1 MKKKVLAC
9 TLAMALSVS
18 LLAGC
23 GNDSGNGD
31 NGGSAGNNTEQSSA
45 AQGSTEQGSTEQG
58 STEQGSTGE
67 VTDVALK
74 VWCPQNQVDSGI
86 MEQQQAA
93 FAAEHPEYNI
103 TWTTEIVGE
112 DKCQES
118 VLKDVGAAADVFL
131 FASDQLPSLVE
142 AGAIARLGGATEE
155 MVNTTIAESVVATAK
170 VDGALYAIPFTH
182 NTFFMFYDKTILDEA
197 DVTSLEKIMAKE
209 TADNVYNF
217 YFESAGGWKLGAY
230 YYGAGLSIF
239 GPDGSD
245 VSAGVDW
252 NNEKGV
258 AVTNYLIDLIN
269 NPKCAYDGE
278 ISVSELAGDHRIGAW
293 FDGYWNYDL
302 YKGILGDDLGMAI
315 IPTFNPDGND
325 YQLLGFYGSK
335 CIGVNA
341 KSANMAAAVAFAA
354 FLGNEE
360 NQLLRYELS
369 AQIPANIAAG
379 ESEAVKADP
388 LATVIVEEANK
399 ASVAQPA
406 NAEFSARYWTYANA
420 IPTEIRSKEIT
431 KDNVQEKLD
440 AFVEAMTK

>member
-1 MKKKVLAC
+1 MQRGAQSPLGHRLGTEKKDDTA
-9 TLAMALSVS
+9 AAD
-18 LLAGC
+18 
-23 GNDSGNGD
+23 NSGAASSGE
-31 NGGSAGNNTEQSSA
+31 SADIT
-45 AQGSTEQGSTEQG
+45 
-58 STEQGSTGE
+58 
-67 VTDVALK
+67 LK
-74 VWCPQNQVDSGI
+74 VWCPQNQVDTGI
-86 MEQQQAA
+86 MDEQQKA

-103 TWTTEIVGE
+103 TWVTEVVGE

-155 MVNTTIAESVVATAK
+155 MVKSTIAESVVATAM
-170 VDGALYAIPFTH
+170 VDDALYAIPFTH
-182 NTFFMFYDKTILDEA
+182 NTFFMYYDKTILDEA
-197 DVTSLEKIMAKE
+197 DITSLEKIMAKE
-209 TADNVYNF
+209 TADNVYNY
-217 YFESAGGWKLGAY
+217 YFESAGGWKLGCY

-245 VSAGVDW
+245 LAAGVDW

-269 NPKCAYDGE
+269 NPKCAFDGE

-293 FDGYWNYDL
+293 FDGSWNYDL
-302 YKGILGDDLGMAI
+302 YKDILGDDLGMAI

-341 KSANMAAAVAFAA
+341 QSKNMAAAVAFAA

-360 NQLLRYELS
+360 NQVLRYEKS
-369 AQIPANIAAG
+369 AQVPANIKAG

-388 LATVIVEEANK
+388 LATVLVEEANK

-406 NAEFSARYWTYANA
+406 NATFSTRYWTYANA

-431 KDNVQEKLD
+431 KDNVQQKLD
-440 AFVEAMTK
+440 DFVTAMTQ